1 MANPEPA
8 VVEVAETV
16 QTPVIRV
23 NTNDKLKEDLQQ
35 WAKNKEGKPLVLV
48 AVGRGGVGKST
59 LVNNLLGLK
68 KGDKHYCPPGNL
80 ARAKT
85 TKIQVCKVPI
95 HGVEVHI
102 VDTPGLGASLDAI
115 HSKTVIEELSEK
127 AGHADLLFYCASFH
141 PGARLDGTD
150 VKLVDLFTKAY
161 GLEVWKRAFLLLTFA
176 NHSSPEDYVERVEDY
191 ARAFGDILKKAGVGI
206 QVEAKLPSSPDTVVS
221 PAPTC
226 TTAKPAGSS
235 IPAIPIG
242 DSTLELNVP
251 FKYNWSDILFIEAL
265 KKASDA
271 QTLAKLLALRGFK
284 VEVGEVVGGAIGGGA
299 IVGGAVGGAAG
310 AAAGLGL
317 GLFIGAPVG
326 AVVGG
331 TGGVIL
337 AIAKTKI
344 EKFQATNF

>member
-1 MANPEPA
+1 MADSEPA
-8 VVEVAETV
+8 AIRAAEEPVV
-16 QTPVIRV
+16 RV
-23 NTNDKLKEDLQQ
+23 TNDKLKNDLQQ
-35 WAKNKEGKPLVLV
+35 WAKKKGKPLVLV

-68 KGDKHYCPPGNL
+68 EGDEQYCPPGNL

-85 TKIQVCKVPI
+85 KSIQVCKVSI

-102 VDTPGLGASLDAI
+102 VDTPGLGASLDDI
-115 HSKTVIEELSEK
+115 DPKHVIEELSK
-127 AGHADLLFYCASFH
+127 HAKHADLLFYCTSLH
-141 PGARLDGTD
+141 PGARLDRTD
-150 VKLVDLFTKAY
+150 VKIVQLFTKAY
-161 GLEVWKRAFLLLTFA
+161 GLDVWKRAFLLLTFA
-176 NHSSPEDYVERVEDY
+176 NQSNPTDYIERVKDY
-191 ARAFGDILKKAGVGI
+191 AGAFGDILKKAGVGI
-206 QVEAKLPSSPDTVVS
+206 QVEAKLPTS
-221 PAPTC
+221 PAI
-226 TTAKPAGSS
+226 AKIPPGQVPAATPASM

-242 DSTLELNVP
+242 DSTLKLSIP
-251 FKYNWSDILFIEAL
+251 FDHEFEYNWSDMLFIEAL
-265 KKASDA
+265 TKASDA
-271 QTLAKLLALRGFK
+271 QMLANLLALRGFK

-331 TGGVIL
+331 IGGVIL
-337 AIAKTKI
+337 AIAKAKI